1 MDSPRLNFY
10 KGMLALLLLLQ
21 TAGGA
26 MAQNRSHNKSHDRH
40 QNIAHNKPGTGAPL
54 SDKLMGSI
62 ELISGLGLGHF
73 PNEADDANPKIHLLE
88 QVNLTLSRSTPKFSF
103 NTLAQGFFKRMR
115 PTPSALR

>member
-1 MDSPRLNFY
+1 MMDSPRLNFY

-40 QNIAHNKPGTGAPL
+40 QNIAHNKPRTGAPL

-62 ELISGLGLGHF
+62 ELISGLGLGHKYYT
-73 PNEADDANPKIHLLE
+73 NLIHPTGKSHFFLLPLHP
-88 QVNLTLSRSTPKFSF
+88 VNSQAKL
-103 NTLAQGFFKRMR
+103 
-115 PTPSALR
+115 